1 MRRRDKMMKFIDLDR
16 QYNIVG
22 KEIEERMRHVIEN
35 KQFIMGPEIGELEN
49 ALAGYT
55 GRKHAITC
63 ASGTDALVIPLMA
76 LELEKK
82 DAVFVPAFTFFA
94 SAESVVLAG
103 ATPVFVDCDSSY
115 NMDTDNL
122 ILQIEKVLKEG
133 KLVPRGIIPVDLFGQ
148 PADYEALEKIAEKYD
163 LFILED
169 AAQGFGGIYKG
180 KKACS
185 FGKVSAT
192 SFFPAKPLGCYGD
205 GGAIFT
211 DDDEFAEKLKSVR
224 VHGMG
229 TDRYDNIRIGLNGR
243 MDALQAAVV
252 IPKLKIFDEEME
264 KRNKVAKRY
273 TENLK
278 DDFIVPVIPEDKV
291 SSWAQFSLLAETKE
305 QREKILEKMKEKE
318 IPIMIYYPIPMHLQ
332 TAFQYLGYRKGDL
345 PQCEDYA
352 DRIFSI
358 PMHPY
363 LTEEEID
370 FVSEALIAA
379 KR

>member
-1 MRRRDKMMKFIDLDR
+1 MKFIDLDR
-16 QYNIVG
+16 QYDVIG
-22 KEIEERMRHVIEN
+22 KEIEERMHRVVES
-35 KQFIMGPEIGELEN
+35 KQFIMGPEIKELET
-49 ALAGYT
+49 ALAEYT
-55 GRKHAITC
+55 ERKYAITC

-76 LELEKK
+76 LELKK
-82 DAVFVPAFTFFA
+82 EDAVFVPAFTFFA

-115 NMDTDNL
+115 NIDTDNL
-122 ILQIEKVLKEG
+122 VYQIERVLEEG
-133 KLVPRGIIPVDLFGQ
+133 KLVPKGIIPVDLFGQ
-148 PADYEALEKIAEKYD
+148 PADYDKLDEIAQKYN

-185 FGKVSAT
+185 FGNVSAT

-211 DDDEFAEKLKSVR
+211 DDDEFAEKLRSVR

-229 TDRYDNIRIGLNGR
+229 SDRYDNIRIGMNGR
-243 MDALQAAVV
+243 MDTLQAAVV
-252 IPKLKIFDEEME
+252 LPKLKIFDEEVE
-264 KRNKVAKRY
+264 RRNAVAKRY

-278 DDFIVPVIPEDKV
+278 NDFVVPVIPENKV
-291 SSWAQFSLLAETKE
+291 SSWAQFSLLAENKN
-305 QREKILEKMKEKE
+305 QREEIIEKLKEKE
-318 IPIMIYYPIPMHLQ
+318 IPVMVYYPVPMHLQ
-332 TAFQYLGYRKGDL
+332 TAFRYLGYKKGDL
-345 PQCEDYA
+345 PGCEDYA

-363 LTEEEID
+363 LTEDEID
-370 FVSEALIAA
+370 FVSEALITVL
-379 KR
+379 K

>member
-1 MRRRDKMMKFIDLDR
+1 MMKFIDLDR
-16 QYNIVG
+16 QYKIVG
-22 KEIEERMRHVIEN
+22 KEIEERMSRVIES
-35 KQFIMGPEIGELEN
+35 KRFIMGPEIGELEN

-55 GRKHAITC
+55 GRKHVLTC

-76 LELEKK
+76 LELQKE
-82 DAVFVPAFTFFA
+82 DAVFVPSFTFFA

-103 ATPVFVDCDSSY
+103 ATPVFVDCDSFY
-115 NMDTDNL
+115 NMDTENL
-122 ILQIEKVLKEG
+122 TEQIEKVLKEG
-133 KLVPRGIIPVDLFGQ
+133 KLVPKGIIPVDLFGQ
-148 PADYEALEKIAEKYD
+148 PADYEALEEIAGKYG
-163 LFILED
+163 LFLLED

-211 DDDEFAEKLKSVR
+211 DDDDFADKLKSVR

-243 MDALQAAVV
+243 MDTLQAAVV

-264 KRNKVAKRY
+264 KRNQVAKRY
-273 TENLK
+273 AQNLK
-278 DDFIVPVIPEDKV
+278 NDFTVPVIAEDKV
-291 SSWAQFSLLAETKE
+291 SSWAQFSLLAETKK
-305 QREKILEKMKEKE
+305 QREKIMEKMREKE

-332 TAFQYLGYRKGDL
+332 TAFRYLGYKEGDL
-345 PQCEDYA
+345 PQCENYA

-370 FVSEALIAA
+370 FVSDALIAA
-379 KR
+379 IR

>member
-1 MRRRDKMMKFIDLDR
+1 MMKFIDLDR

-122 ILQIEKVLKEG
+122 IVQIEKVLNEG

>member
-1 MRRRDKMMKFIDLDR
+1 MMKFIDLDR

-122 ILQIEKVLKEG
+122 IVQIEKVLNEG

-278 DDFIVPVIPEDKV
+278 DDFIVPVISEDKV